1 MSGNDVNYS
10 GTAWQKFSDKTSVG
24 SETNSLPGMAQ
35 FYVYEYDGAT
45 HSMTKDSESSDA
57 PTGNIQTLLILKGT
71 WTNNGVVKEN
81 RYYRIP
87 ISDGT
92 DIGVQRNNIYKVY
105 ATITGEGSKDPDT
118 SELNACVSF
127 SVKVQP
133 WTVITQHEDDVN

>member
-57 PTGNIQTLLILKGT
+57 PTGNVQTLLIL
-71 WTNNGVVKEN
+71 
-81 RYYRIP
+81 
-87 ISDGT
+87 
-92 DIGVQRNNIYKVY
+92 QRNLDK
-105 ATITGEGSKDPDT
+105 
-118 SELNACVSF
+118 
-127 SVKVQP
+127 
-133 WTVITQHEDDVN
+133 